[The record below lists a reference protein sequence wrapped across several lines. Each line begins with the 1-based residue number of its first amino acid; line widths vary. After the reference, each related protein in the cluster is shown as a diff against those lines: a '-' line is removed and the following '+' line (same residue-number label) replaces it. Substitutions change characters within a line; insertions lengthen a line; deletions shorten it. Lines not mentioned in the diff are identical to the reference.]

1 MGKKITF
8 MSGIYQLEGLFR
20 QSTSGKGVVIT
31 HPHPLYGG
39 DMHNSVV
46 TAMTQV
52 YQQHDYTTLR
62 FNFRGTGNSQG
73 THADGLGEE
82 EDVRAALAHLADFGI
97 RHLNLAGYSF
107 GAWVNAHLACQHD
120 GIEAMVM
127 VSPPAAF
134 MDFGSIAGLDCL
146 NLIITGSRDE
156 IAPSGL
162 INQLIPKWNPQ
173 ARFEIIEGAD
183 HFYGG
188 YLDRLQA
195 VLASNI

>member
-1 MGKKITF
+1 MEEKIAIQ
-8 MSGIYQLEGLFR
+8 SEHHQLEGLFG
-20 QSTSGKGVVIT
+20 QGTSDKGVVIT

-39 DMHNSVV
+39 DMHNPVV
-46 TAMTQV
+46 TTMMQA
-52 YQQHDYTTLR
+52 YQKHDYTTLR

-73 THADGLGEE
+73 AYADGLGEQ
-82 EDVRAALAHLADFGI
+82 EDVRAALAHLSNFGI
-97 RHLNLAGYSF
+97 RHLTLAGYSF
-107 GAWVNAHLACQHD
+107 GAWVNAHLTCQD
-120 GIEAMVM
+120 NGIEAMVM

-134 MDFGSIAGLDCL
+134 LDFGAIASLDFL

-162 INQLIPKWNPQ
+162 IHELIPKWNPE

-188 YLDRLQA
+188 YLERLKG
-195 VLASNI
+195 VLASCI